1 MVYRITF
8 ISDDVEN
15 YRRVFEA
22 DAQASFLEL
31 HKAILEANGYTDDQM
46 TSFFMCNDNWEK
58 EQEVTL
64 VEMESNFEYDNLVM
78 ESTYLEDLMIDE
90 GQKLIY
96 VFDPMQDR
104 CLLGKLTAILP
115 SENRDGVVCVE
126 SKGKAPKQI
135 VEIDLS
141 QNLSTSPSID
151 LDADMFGGSEYD
163 PEELDQEGFGDMN
176 FDDSSLF

>member
-31 HKAILEANGYTDDQM
+31 HNAILEANGYTNDQM
-46 TSFFMCNDNWEK
+46 TSFFMCNSNWEK

-64 VEMESNFEYDNLVM
+64 VEMESSYEYDNLVM
-78 ESTYLEDLMIDE
+78 ESTYLEDLMIEE

-115 SENRDGVVCVE
+115 SENREGVVCVE

-135 VEIDLS
+135 LEIDLS
-141 QNLSTSPSID
+141 QPVFNSPSLD
-151 LDADMFGGSEYD
+151 LDDDLYGGSEID
-163 PEELDQEGFGDMN
+163 MEELDSEGYGDMN